1 VVKNSQESQRKQ
13 GSLKGANV
21 LDVGVEY
28 DLLILDNQGMQ
39 FPQNLFYDL
48 IDLAPLSQTFPITIR
63 QCMDFLV
70 QTELCQ
76 PRKERSGGWLHP
88 AMLFDGPVSST
99 PAVIVNSLQKRKK
112 EFNVWLRGA
121 AIPRGVLL
129 RPLLDASR
137 SAPTVG
143 PRITAPAC
151 TADQSQRSGGPCRIS
166 SVQRSPHRDRT
177 D

>member
-13 GSLKGANV
+13 ESLKGANV
-21 LDVGVEY
+21 PDVGVEY

-39 FPQNLFYDL
+39 FPQNLFYGL

-88 AMLFDGPVSST
+88 AMLFDEPVLQH
-99 PAVIVNSLQKRKK
+99 PLSLSAAFKNKKR
-112 EFNVWLRGA
+112 
-121 AIPRGVLL
+121 
-129 RPLLDASR
+129 
-137 SAPTVG
+137 
-143 PRITAPAC
+143 
-151 TADQSQRSGGPCRIS
+151 
-166 SVQRSPHRDRT
+166 VQRVR
-177 D
+177 